1 MSRFLDP
8 RYSGLKEY
16 VPGEQPRDRKYIKL
30 NTNESPF
37 PPSASVMKC
46 ATESETADLR
56 LYSDPSQTVLRKKL
70 ADHYG
75 VKPENVLVG
84 DGSDEVLNFCFMCF
98 AHGRAAFADITYGFY
113 KVLADL
119 HSIETRIVP
128 LADDFTV
135 DPAKYEGIGIFTVI
149 ANPNAPTGIAL
160 KVSDIE
166 RIVASNPDSVVVVDE
181 AYVDFGAES
190 CLPLIEKYDNLAV
203 VRTYSKSFSLA
214 GARLGYCFADAGLIS
229 DLDRIRNS
237 CNPYNVGRLSLL
249 AGAAAIDDAAYYE
262 LNCGRI
268 AVNREY
274 TTAKLGEL
282 GFCVL
287 PSSANFVFASH
298 PGISGKEL
306 YSGLKERGILV
317 RYFDLP
323 RIDGHI
329 RITIGTKEQTDAL
342 IAALSEMIG
351 GDR

>member
-16 VPGEQPRDRKYIKL
+16 VPGEQPRDKKYIKL

-37 PPSASVMKC
+37 PPSPSV
-46 ATESETADLR
+46 AALINSAEIADLR
-56 LYSDPSQTVLRKKL
+56 LYSDPSQAVLRKKL
-70 ADHYG
+70 ADYYG
-75 VKPENVLVG
+75 AAPENVLVS

-98 AHGRAAFADITYGFY
+98 AKGRAVFPDITYGFY
-113 KVLADL
+113 KVLCDL
-119 HSIETRIVP
+119 HSIDYRLVP
-128 LADDFTV
+128 LEADFTV
-135 DPAKYEGIGIFTVI
+135 DAEKFAGTGVFTVI

-160 KVSDIE
+160 PVRDIE
-166 RIVASNPDSVVVVDE
+166 RIVASNPNSVVVVDE

-190 CLPLIEKYDNLAV
+190 CLPLINKYDNLVV

-214 GARLGYCFADAGLIS
+214 GARIGYCFADAGLIA

-249 AGAAAIDDAAYYE
+249 AGVAAIDDAPYYE

-274 TTAKLGEL
+274 TTARLKDL
-282 GFCVL
+282 GFSVL

-298 PGISGKEL
+298 PKIGGREL
-306 YSGLKERGILV
+306 YLGLKERGILV
-317 RYFDLP
+317 RHFETP
-323 RIDGHI
+323 RINDHV
-329 RITIGTKEQTDAL
+329 RITIGTKEQSDAL
-342 IAALSEMIG
+342 ISALSTMIG
-351 GDR
+351 GN